1 MARRGWLA
9 TVVVLALSAV
19 PLSGCTGSPSAAS
32 VAPIQVYDPA
42 QRVAAPDVT
51 GDLFDGGSFRLAD
64 HKGEVVVLNFW
75 ASWCP
80 PCRVEADDLERA
92 YQATKADRVTF
103 LGVNIRDQRDA
114 ARQAIAA
121 GKVTYPS
128 VFDSQGKLAVLLDMP
143 PTTIPATIIID
154 REGRIAAMA
163 RRAVLDTE
171 LTTLINEISRG

>member
-1 MARRGWLA
+1 M
-9 TVVVLALSAV
+9 S
-19 PLSGCTGSPSAAS
+19 
-32 VAPIQVYDPA
+32 
-42 QRVAAPDVT
+42 
-51 GDLFDGGSFRLAD
+51 
-64 HKGEVVVLNFW
+64 
-75 ASWCP
+75 
-80 PCRVEADDLERA
+80 
-92 YQATKADRVTF
+92 F

-128 VFDSQGKLAVLLDMP
+128 VFDSQGKVAVLLDVP

-171 LTTLINEISRG
+171 LTPLINEISRG